1 MSIRIAIIGA
11 GIMGADHA
19 AIVAQDLPGATLQAV
34 CDMDS
39 ARARKIADDHGVADI
54 ANDPESV
61 ISRSDM
67 DAVIVAS
74 PDFTHAPLSKAC
86 IAAGKPV
93 LCEKPL
99 SQSSDECIE
108 VMQLEEAA
116 GHPFVMLGFM
126 RRYDQSYTEM
136 KAALTSGRLGR
147 ALMMH
152 NFHRNVETPAADF
165 TGAMAITN
173 SAPHEFDVARHV
185 LGAEFSS
192 IIAQQAR
199 RSDGVVAPV
208 VMVLETDDGQ
218 LVTVED
224 NNNAA
229 RMGVSDVEVNTCGWS
244 TAPHFDLP
252 LMLNAPV
259 QATTSLLEN
268 GSLMDIAAR
277 SWSYITLGFG
287 HGEEWWRQFCYRLK
301 MAGYD
306 GWLSIEHEDVPLNS
320 LEGLKKPVSLLQG
333 IMPVS
338 PSDHSPQ
345 DI

>member
-19 AIVAQDLPGATLQAV
+19 AIVAQDLPGATLQVV

-61 ISRSDM
+61 ISRSDV

-108 VMQLEEAA
+108 VMRLEEVA
-116 GHPFVMLGFM
+116 GRPFVMLGFM

-136 KAALTSGRLGR
+136 KAALSSGRLGR

-173 SAPHEFDVARHV
+173 SAPHEFDVVRHV

-192 IIAQQAR
+192 ITAQQAR
-199 RSDGVVAPV
+199 RSDDVVAPV

-218 LVTVED
+218 LVTVEV

-229 RMGVSDVEVNTCGWS
+229 YGYDVRAELVGEAGSIAMNNVAYTRTDMRLASSTRYDSDWRSRYHEAYIRQNRDFLRFVETGMFPEIASDCWDGYCAAIVAEAGVKALSSGQKQPIT
-244 TAPHFDLP
+244 L
-252 LMLNAPV
+252 
-259 QATTSLLEN
+259 QAKPGIYTTN
-268 GSLMDIAAR
+268 KGIAA
-277 SWSYITLGFG
+277 
-287 HGEEWWRQFCYRLK
+287 
-301 MAGYD
+301 
-306 GWLSIEHEDVPLNS
+306 
-320 LEGLKKPVSLLQG
+320 
-333 IMPVS
+333 
-338 PSDHSPQ
+338 
-345 DI
+345 